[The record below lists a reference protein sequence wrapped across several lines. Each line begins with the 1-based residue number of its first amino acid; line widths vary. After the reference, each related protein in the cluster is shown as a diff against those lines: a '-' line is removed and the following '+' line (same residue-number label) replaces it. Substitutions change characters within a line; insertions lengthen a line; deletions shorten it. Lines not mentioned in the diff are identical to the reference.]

1 LRESKIVKKRSKGL
15 LRLAEE
21 TKLTAACAKLEAAQA
36 ELLAAVTKIADSG
49 APLNTDQA
57 ATYLQ
62 VSPGT
67 LAVWRCLGGNRGPRF
82 VLAGTLPR
90 YVKSDLD
97 AFLLSCTTKKK
108 VSPNVG
114 RPPKNWGRL

>member
-1 LRESKIVKKRSKGL
+1 VKKRSKGL

-67 LAVWRCLGGNRGPRF
+67 LAVWPAWAEIEDRD
-82 VLAGTLPR
+82 
-90 YVKSDLD
+90 S
-97 AFLLSCTTKKK
+97 S
-108 VSPNVG
+108 SPG
-114 RPPKNWGRL
+114 LCPDM